1 MTRKYLKDHDL
12 LAIPFDKGVG
22 ICVMK
27 KEAYHEKMDKIISLP
42 QFEKWI
48 KPRKNA
54 KHPVLKEQERVRETL
69 KTLKEEDMIS
79 EKLYEELVPR
89 GSQPAR
95 LYGLAKVHK
104 NNTPVRPVLSM
115 PGSAY
120 HKVAEYVA
128 KCLKNVP
135 QCNIN
140 ASSKE
145 ICDRLKD
152 VVLEEDEE
160 VISYDVVSLYTNVP
174 VLEAITVC
182 ADLLYNLPSDQ
193 RPVIDKDTFI
203 VLAKI
208 ASCDV
213 LMSTHDGFYW
223 QRDGLAMGSPPAP
236 HFANGW
242 LSQFE
247 NNIKGEAKLY
257 FRYMDDILKERKRPH
272 AVQELNHI
280 NTLHPNLQFTEECE
294 NEQHD
299 LPVLDMKIHHD
310 HGKGT
315 LSSTWYNKPTD
326 TGLIMNY
333 HALAPKRYKRSVV
346 SGFVY
351 RIHRACST
359 WENFHTSLEKA
370 KQILEKNQYPPTFYE
385 PVIRQA
391 LDDILGESQKEP
403 TTPIAQTTGTLI
415 EKRRINIQYRG
426 KCSEEYARALHKIE
440 APCTIV
446 MTLRKLKTVLPSL
459 KPSVEKLMK
468 SGVVYNITCPGCSA
482 CYVGQTDRHM
492 TTRLYEHVHKAGPM
506 KTHITTICD
515 TTLTGD
521 DVEILHST
529 SRGENYLLTL
539 EALYIRERKP
549 TLNTKDEYRSRE
561 LVIKL

>member
-1 MTRKYLKDHDL
+1 
-12 LAIPFDKGVG
+12 
-22 ICVMK
+22 
-27 KEAYHEKMDKIISLP
+27 
-42 QFEKWI
+42 
-48 KPRKNA
+48 
-54 KHPVLKEQERVRETL
+54 
-69 KTLKEEDMIS
+69 
-79 EKLYEELVPR
+79 
-89 GSQPAR
+89 
-95 LYGLAKVHK
+95 
-104 NNTPVRPVLSM
+104 M

-128 KCLKNVP
+128 GCLKNVP
-135 QCNIN
+135 QCKIN
-140 ASSKE
+140 ASTKQ
-145 ICDRLKD
+145 ICDKLKD
-152 VVLEEDEE
+152 IVLEEDEE

-182 ADLLYNLPSDQ
+182 ADLLYNLPYDQ
-193 RPVIDKDTFI
+193 RPAVDKDTF
-203 VLAKI
+203 VRLAKI

-247 NNIKGEAKLY
+247 STIKGDARLY
-257 FRYMDDILKERKRPH
+257 FRYMDDILKERKCQH
-272 AVQELNHI
+272 AMQELI
-280 NTLHPNLQFTEECE
+280 NINALHSNLKFTEESE

-310 HGKGT
+310 HDSGT

-351 RIHRACST
+351 RIHRACSS
-359 WENFHTSLEKA
+359 WENFHTSMEKA
-370 KQILEKNQYPPTFYE
+370 KRILEKNQYPPAFYE

-391 LDDILGESQKEP
+391 LSDILGESQEQP
-403 TTPIAQTTGTLI
+403 SIIPAQNTDTV
-415 EKRRINIQYRG
+415 KRRIMIQYRG
-426 KCSEEYARALHKIE
+426 KCSEEYARALHKIS
-440 APCTIV
+440 APCLVV

-459 KPSVEKLMK
+459 KPAVEKIMK

-482 CYVGQTDRHM
+482 CYVGQTDRHLM
-492 TTRLYEHVHKAGPM
+492 TRLYEHIHKAGPM
-506 KTHITTICD
+506 KTHIETKCNTTI
-515 TTLTGD
+515 TED
-521 DVEILHST
+521 DVEILHTT

-549 TLNTKDEYRSRE
+549 VLNTKDEYRRRE

>member
-1 MTRKYLKDHDL
+1 M
-12 LAIPFDKGVG
+12 
-22 ICVMK
+22 
-27 KEAYHEKMDKIISLP
+27 
-42 QFEKWI
+42 
-48 KPRKNA
+48 
-54 KHPVLKEQERVRETL
+54 
-69 KTLKEEDMIS
+69 KTLIEEEKVS
-79 EKLYEELVPR
+79 EELYEELVPR
-89 GSQPAR
+89 GIQPAR

-104 NNTPVRPVLSM
+104 KNIPDRPVLSV

-120 HKVAEYVA
+120 HNIAEYVA

-135 QCNIN
+135 QCKIN

-152 VVLEEDEE
+152 VVSEEDEE

-203 VLAKI
+203 LLAKI

-247 NNIKGEAKLY
+247 NNIKGDAKLY
-257 FRYMDDILKERKRPH
+257 FRYMDDILKECKH
-272 AVQELNHI
+272 QQAVQELNDI

-310 HGKGT
+310 HENGT

-351 RIHRACST
+351 RIYRACSS
-359 WENFHTSLEKA
+359 WENFHTSMEKA
-370 KQILEKNQYPPTFYE
+370 KRILEKNQYPPTFYE

-391 LDDILGESQKEP
+391 VSDILGVSEKQLS
-403 TTPIAQTTGTLI
+403 TPPAQTTDTM
-415 EKRRINIQYRG
+415 EKKRIMIQYRG
-426 KCSEEYARALHKIE
+426 KCSEEYARALHKIN
-440 APCTIV
+440 APCTVV

-459 KPSVEKLMK
+459 KAPVEKLIK
-468 SGVVYNITCPGCSA
+468 SGVVYNITCPGCAA

-506 KTHITTICD
+506 KTHITTVCD

-549 TLNTKDEYRSRE
+549 TLNTRDECKRKE
-561 LVIKL
+561 LVIK

>member
-12 LAIPFDKGVG
+12 LAVPYDKGVG
-22 ICVMK
+22 ICIMK
-27 KEAYHEKMDKIISLP
+27 KEVYHDKMNTIINLP
-42 QFEKWI
+42 QFEKYV

-54 KHPVLKEQERVRETL
+54 KHPVLKEQERIRDAL
-69 KTLKEEDMIS
+69 KDLLEEEKIS

-104 NNTPVRPVLSM
+104 KNTPVRPVLSM

-128 KCLKNVP
+128 GCLKNVP
-135 QCNIN
+135 QCKIN
-140 ASSKE
+140 ASSKQ
-145 ICDRLKD
+145 ICDKLKD
-152 VVLEEDEE
+152 IMLDKDEE

-182 ADLLYNLPSDQ
+182 ADLLYNIPYDQ
-193 RPVIDKDTFI
+193 RPAVDKDTFI
-203 VLAKI
+203 LLAKI

-247 NNIKGEAKLY
+247 NSIKGESRLY
-257 FRYMDDILKERKRPH
+257 FRYMDDILKERKCQH
-272 AVQELNHI
+272 AVQELNNI
-280 NTLHPNLQFTEECE
+280 NALHPNLKFTEERE
-294 NEQHD
+294 NEHQD

-310 HGKGT
+310 HEKGT

-351 RIHRACST
+351 RIHRACSS
-359 WENFHTSLEKA
+359 WENFHTSMEKA
-370 KQILEKNQYPPTFYE
+370 KRILEKNQYPPTFYE

-391 LDDILGESQKEP
+391 LSDILGEAPEQPSTSP
-403 TTPIAQTTGTLI
+403 AQNTNTV
-415 EKRRINIQYRG
+415 KRRIMIQYRG
-426 KCSEEYARALHKIE
+426 KCSEEYARALHKIN
-440 APCTIV
+440 APVTVV

-468 SGVVYNITCPGCSA
+468 SGVIYNITCPGCSA
-482 CYVGQTDRHM
+482 CYVGQTDRHLM
-492 TTRLYEHVHKAGPM
+492 TRLYEHIHKAGPM
-506 KTHITTICD
+506 KTHIDTKCK
-515 TTLTGD
+515 TTLTD
-521 DVEILHST
+521 EDVDILHTT

-549 TLNTKDEYRSRE
+549 VLNTKDEYRRRE